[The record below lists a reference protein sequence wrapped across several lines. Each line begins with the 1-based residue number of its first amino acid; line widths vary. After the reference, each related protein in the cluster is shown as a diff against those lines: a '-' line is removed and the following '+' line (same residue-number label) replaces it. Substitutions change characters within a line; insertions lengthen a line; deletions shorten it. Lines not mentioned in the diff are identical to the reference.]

1 MKITLARVG
10 ALALALSLASLAPLY
25 GRRRR
30 PAPNGLQFLDP
41 ESGEWVG
48 YESLV
53 DADRRLAEEVAR

>member
-30 PAPNGLQFLDP
+30 PAPNSLQFLDP